1 MKRIDSLQHPKR
13 SLRCESLWLVTLL
26 ALTAASTT
34 VRAQQP
40 LRYNLAPQQVV
51 PYTVKI
57 EADTPLSVETFSGVI
72 AFTGKQQDAGT
83 LSIQYSGGLSKSVKS
98 KKGAGLSG
106 PGGFGGFAGP
116 RPGMGMARSPFDQ
129 PDYRGLTQ
137 TTSDIVLSEFGGVKS
152 MRGDSQLPFLLGNL
166 SLMPFDSLPADNREE
181 WEDGNGLTITSKPSS
196 ESRFGPRFGPFGESN
211 DEKVKTGGSESASY
225 KITSRNGSLVT
236 IAKTYNLSSP
246 SVGKQ
251 DAAIK
256 IDGSGTWIFNAA
268 EGVSESMEFKNQ
280 MAISI
285 EGADIKIPVTISWKR
300 MPKEEYAAM
309 VKAKQERQ
317 AAMQAEAK
325 ARAEKA
331 AQAAKEK
338 EGKPLSENEKKEM
351 LADLNASHWP
361 TIMRRLDSMKGFV
374 PHPQDFDVALR
385 VKELRSH
392 SVLGVKRVA
401 QDLWVKLEKVIEAAG
416 PDAMKV
422 ASAEAKASSSDPGN
436 SSSDENP
443 FATDEEKAKLNAAK
457 TMRTW
462 SDSSGSFKVEAQFLR
477 VDGGTVFLKR
487 KDGAEVKV
495 PINRLSEED
504 QKIIQSLK

>member
-1 MKRIDSLQHPKR
+1 M
-13 SLRCESLWLVTLL
+13 
-26 ALTAASTT
+26 
-34 VRAQQP
+34 AQQE
-40 LRYNLAPQQVV
+40 LRYNLVPQQVV

-57 EADTPLSVETFSGVI
+57 EADTPISIETFSGVI
-72 AFTGKQQDAGT
+72 AFTGKKQDAGT

-98 KKGAGLSG
+98 KTGAAPSG
-106 PGGFGGFAGP
+106 PGGFSGFSGP

-166 SLMPFDSLPADNREE
+166 SLMPFDSLPSDNREE

-211 DEKVKTGGSESASY
+211 DEKVKTGGSESATY
-225 KITSRNGSLVT
+225 RIKGRNGNLVS
-236 IAKTYNLSSP
+236 IAKTYSMNSP

-251 DAAIK
+251 DATIK
-256 IDGSGTWIFNAA
+256 IDGSGTWVFNAA
-268 EGVSESMEFKNQ
+268 EGVSESMDFKNQ
-280 MAISI
+280 MVVSI
-285 EGADIKIPVTISWKR
+285 EGAEIKIPVTISWKR
-300 MPKEEYAAM
+300 MPKEEYESI

-317 AAMQAEAK
+317 AAMQADAK

-338 EGKPLSENEKKEM
+338 EGKPLSEKEKKEM

-361 TIMRRLDSMKGFV
+361 TIMRRLDSMKSFV

-416 PDAMKV
+416 PDAMNV
-422 ASAEAKASSSDPGN
+422 ASSETKASPSNDSAVASGG
-436 SSSDENP
+436 ENP
-443 FATDEEKAKLNAAK
+443 FATDEEKARVNAAK
-457 TMRTW
+457 AMRTW
-462 SDSSGSFKVEAQFLR
+462 SDSSGSFKVEAQLVR
-477 VDGGTVFLKR
+477 VDSGTVILKR
-487 KDGAEVKV
+487 KDGAELKV
-495 PINRLSEED
+495 PLNRLSEAD
-504 QKIIQSLK
+504 QKMIQSLK